1 VMLSSLFCCFTFYIY
16 IKDQFG
22 VNFCITCEIGLFF
35 FSWPWLLNFST
46 PFIEKKKRCPFSFKS
61 PLHLEQNLLG
71 HICATLV
78 MDLTLLC
85 GLHVCPVTNSMLS
98 DHQSLIVRPKSSQCA
113 MCWLVSSVG

>member
-46 PFIEKKKRCPFSFKS
+46 PFIEKKKKDVLFHLNRLCTLNKICLVIFVQLWLWTWPCSVVCMSVLS
-61 PLHLEQNLLG
+61 PTP
-71 HICATLV
+71 CY
-78 MDLTLLC
+78 
-85 GLHVCPVTNSMLS
+85 
-98 DHQSLIVRPKSSQCA
+98 LITKAS
-113 MCWLVSSVG
+113 